1 MADNFM
7 TYNDAVDVLTP
18 YAEKINTIKPEP
30 ITWAAYQ
37 LLTTAQKEA
46 KRYIITDYP
55 SPDGNVDKLSELED
69 VDIDDQTL
77 ANNQVPVYNSTTEK
91 WENKSILENSLTS
104 TATDKA
110 LTAAKGKE
118 LQDNKQDKTL
128 TTPLTINGTQET
140 TVEGALGGLNDY
152 GDVLAEN
159 LAANEESGAK
169 NQNVYPYSDTTKTE
183 NGLIF
188 TDNGD
193 GTITVSAASYPYTVP
208 TDTHFICHNFL
219 EQLSLEQGDYILSGS
234 PIVSNDIYVTFVY
247 YDNGYIGVDSKGADQ
262 PFYLPLKTN
271 NETLRVFFRANSVIT
286 ETLLF
291 KPMIRDARI
300 LDDTFVPYAPTNREL
315 MSYKAN
321 GKVGAKNLL
330 PYPYHDT
337 TKTENAVTFTDN
349 GDGTV
354 EISGTA
360 SANANFS
367 LHNYA
372 SRDFF
377 LSNGTYKLGTT
388 NYLSGMYVGVAIHNQ
403 DGTMSYY
410 DTLFGEAQITIN
422 GSYDTPSG
430 AYVEISINVYSGVSI
445 TTPITVK
452 PMIRIAEDTD
462 PNYQPYAMTNRQLT
476 ERFNNDFL
484 IKSFNIP
491 SGSIQP
497 GAYAEVV
504 SAQDIA
510 VAGYELI
517 SVCYYALGSYSGT
530 LICQFL
536 IQGNN
541 PRIELFNAG
550 ANASDP
556 EGIIKCTYK
565 KTT

>member
-1 MADNFM
+1 MANITDVKLPDNSQ
-7 TYNDAVDVLTP
+7 YDLKDNISG
-18 YAEKINTIKPEP
+18 YASKVSSP
-30 ITWAAYQ
+30 ITDDLAK
-37 LLTTAQKEA
+37 LTATGDLADSGK
-46 KRYIITDYP
+46 
-55 SPDGNVDKLSELED
+55 KLSDLVLKSD
-69 VDIDDQTL
+69 VVDNLI
-77 ANNQVPVYNSTTEK
+77 
-91 WENKSILENSLTS
+91 S
-104 TATDKA
+104 TAT
-110 LTAAKGKE
+110 
-118 LQDNKQDKTL
+118 NK
-128 TTPLTINGTQET
+128 PLSANQGRLI
-140 TVEGALGGLNDY
+140 
-152 GDVLAEN
+152 GDN

-169 NQNVYPYSDTTKTE
+169 NILSYPYEETTKTE
-183 NGLIF
+183 NGVTF

-193 GTITVSAASYPYTVP
+193 GTISVVASSGATADTYFGLHYPYKPLYVEKGT
-208 TDTHFICHNFL
+208 
-219 EQLSLEQGDYILSGS
+219 YILSGCPTGGSESTYFLSSSLVNDTGAGATFTESSGDNRLFLIVIKSGTVISS
-234 PIVSNDIYVTFVY
+234 PIT
-247 YDNGYIGVDSKGADQ
+247 
-262 PFYLPLKTN
+262 
-271 NETLRVFFRANSVIT
+271 
-286 ETLLF
+286 F

-330 PYPYHDT
+330 PYPYEET
-337 TKTENAVTFTDN
+337 TKTENAVTFTDDGN
-349 GDGTV
+349 GTV
-354 EISGTA
+354 TISGTA
-360 SANANFS
+360 SASANFA
-367 LHNYA
+367 LHSYA
-372 SRDFF
+372 SRNFF
-377 LSNGTYKLGTT
+377 LPNGMYKLGTT
-388 NYLSGMYVGVAIHNQ
+388 NYLAGMYVGVAIHNQ
-403 DGTMSYY
+403 DGTVSYY
-410 DTLFGEAQITIN
+410 DTLSGEVQITIN

-430 AYVEISINVYSGVSI
+430 AYVELSINVFSGVSI

-462 PNYQPYAMTNRQLT
+462 STFAPFAMTNREIT
-476 ERFNNDFL
+476 ERINNDFL

-491 SGSIQP
+491 SGSIQS